1 MPQFISSI
9 VSAIGSGVW
18 SVISAVLILVIAFVV
33 ASIVKSLVMK
43 LLGKGKI
50 DQLLGKL
57 DSSEGDASKAG
68 STKQFI
74 GKLVYLLVFLLFVPG
89 IFSALGMREVS
100 SPITNLLNNVW
111 GYVPNIVAAAIVLI
125 VGCFIAKLVRQ
136 LLAHLFD
143 KLNVNKLQ
151 EKAGIEVA
159 NTDKL
164 SNTLAYIVYVLILI
178 PMIVM
183 ALDVLKISVISDPAV
198 HMLNLI
204 FGFIPNIFIGLV
216 IIVIGCMIG
225 KFVGQIVTRLI
236 ASAGLDAKL
245 TKLIDNNNKH
255 SFCLSKFVG
264 GVVYAVVVIFFAVE
278 GVNVLKLEVLT
289 NIGAAVIGYMPAVLS
304 AVLILVI
311 CFIAGTVA
319 EKALRKNG
327 FASYAV
333 VAKCAILV
341 VGAFM
346 VLSQL
351 GIAAN
356 IVDTAFRM
364 LVAAVAIAFAIAFGV
379 GGRDFASR
387 ALKKLEDNMG
397 KSDGISAEDKKEE

>member
-204 FGFIPNIFIGLV
+204 FAFIPNIFSGLV
-216 IIVIGCMIG
+216 IIVIGC
-225 KFVGQIVTRLI
+225 
-236 ASAGLDAKL
+236 
-245 TKLIDNNNKH
+245 
-255 SFCLSKFVG
+255 
-264 GVVYAVVVIFFAVE
+264 
-278 GVNVLKLEVLT
+278 
-289 NIGAAVIGYMPAVLS
+289 
-304 AVLILVI
+304 
-311 CFIAGTVA
+311 
-319 EKALRKNG
+319 
-327 FASYAV
+327 
-333 VAKCAILV
+333 
-341 VGAFM
+341 
-346 VLSQL
+346 
-351 GIAAN
+351 
-356 IVDTAFRM
+356 
-364 LVAAVAIAFAIAFGV
+364 
-379 GGRDFASR
+379 RDFASH
-387 ALKKLEDNMG
+387 ALKKLEDNME
-397 KSDGISAEDKKEE
+397 KSNGESTEDKKED

>member
-143 KLNVNKLQ
+143 KLYVNMLQ
-151 EKAGIEVA
+151 E
-159 NTDKL
+159 
-164 SNTLAYIVYVLILI
+164 
-178 PMIVM
+178 
-183 ALDVLKISVISDPAV
+183 
-198 HMLNLI
+198 
-204 FGFIPNIFIGLV
+204 
-216 IIVIGCMIG
+216 
-225 KFVGQIVTRLI
+225 
-236 ASAGLDAKL
+236 
-245 TKLIDNNNKH
+245 
-255 SFCLSKFVG
+255 
-264 GVVYAVVVIFFAVE
+264 
-278 GVNVLKLEVLT
+278 
-289 NIGAAVIGYMPAVLS
+289 
-304 AVLILVI
+304 
-311 CFIAGTVA
+311 
-319 EKALRKNG
+319 
-327 FASYAV
+327 
-333 VAKCAILV
+333 
-341 VGAFM
+341 
-346 VLSQL
+346 
-351 GIAAN
+351 
-356 IVDTAFRM
+356 
-364 LVAAVAIAFAIAFGV
+364 
-379 GGRDFASR
+379 
-387 ALKKLEDNMG
+387 
-397 KSDGISAEDKKEE
+397 